1 MFTTL
6 IDPQTLAAH
15 LNDPAWVVLDARFD
29 LAAPD
34 KGQTLFHEGHIPGA
48 RYVHL
53 DTHLSGA
60 KTGANG
66 RHPLPSPEDAATRF
80 GALGIGPGTQV
91 VLYDGD
97 TGMFAARGCCAGW
110 DIRRWR
116 CSMAAS
122 PPGSAPACR

>member
-6 IDPQTLAAH
+6 IDPETLAAH
-15 LNDPAWVVLDARFD
+15 LNDPTWVVLDARFD

-34 KGQTLFHEGHIPGA
+34 KGQALFREGHVPGA

-53 DTHLSGA
+53 DTHLSGP

-66 RHPLPSPEDAATRF
+66 RHPLPSPDDAATRF
-80 GALGIGPGTQV
+80 GALGIGPDTQV

-97 TGMFAARGCCAGW
+97 TVAACTFSNHGESGSGELPSLPSTTVVSP
-110 DIRRWR
+110 
-116 CSMAAS
+116 CS
-122 PPGSAPACR
+122 R